1 MIRKYMKFFAHQGHS
16 ALQATG
22 FSYLKIIPH
31 EKKKTN
37 ILPKIYVYNNKAVSL
52 EETSILR
59 GD

>member
-1 MIRKYMKFFAHQGHS
+1 MKCFAHQGHS

-31 EKKKTN
+31 EKKEKNFTKY
-37 ILPKIYVYNNKAVSL
+37 LRVQQQS
-52 EETSILR
+52 SILK

>member
-1 MIRKYMKFFAHQGHS
+1 MKFFAHQGHS

-31 EKKKTN
+31 EK
-37 ILPKIYVYNNKAVSL
+37 NKYFTKNLRVQQQS
-52 EETSILR
+52 SILR